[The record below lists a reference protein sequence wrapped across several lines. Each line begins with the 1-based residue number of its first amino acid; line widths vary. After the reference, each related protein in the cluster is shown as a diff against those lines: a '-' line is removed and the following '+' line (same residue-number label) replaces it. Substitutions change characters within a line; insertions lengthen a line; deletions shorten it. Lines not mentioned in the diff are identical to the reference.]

1 MSNSKDA
8 VRKILDAVKAD
19 KRTSLT
25 APEGKLV
32 CDAYGIP
39 VPKEGVAKSAAE
51 AAKIATD
58 MGFPVVMKIVSPDIL
73 HKTEAG
79 GVMVGVKTAADAEK
93 NYATILANAKK
104 YKADAKI
111 EGIQVQQMLLG
122 GQEVIIGAV
131 TDGSFGKLVAFGLG
145 GVLVEVLKD
154 ITFRL
159 APATKEDALSM
170 LDGIQAHEMLKGVR
184 GSDPANRDAIADI
197 IVNVS
202 KLITDFPEIA
212 EMDLNPVFATKSN
225 AIAADV
231 RIVVDFEPKPPR
243 PRPNHDDIVRQM
255 NRIMKPKSVA
265 VIGASAENGKIGNS
279 VMKNLINGGYKGEIY
294 PIHPKADEIMG
305 KKVYKS
311 VKDVP
316 GEVDIAVFAIPAN
329 FVAGALIECGEKK
342 VVGAILIPSG
352 YAETG
357 NIKGQEEIQAIGQ
370 KYGIRLMGP
379 NIYGFYYTHANLC
392 ATFCTAYDVKGSA
405 ALSSQ
410 SGGIGMAIIGF
421 SRSAKMGVSAIV
433 GLGNKSDID
442 EDDLLTFF
450 EQDDNTQ
457 IIAQHCEDLKDG
469 RAFAEVAKR
478 VSKKKPIVVL
488 KAGRTSAGAKA
499 ASSHTGALAGNDKIY
514 EDVFNQSGVI
524 RARSLRDMLEF
535 ARGIPV
541 LPTPKGE
548 NVVIITGAG
557 GSGVLLSDACIDN
570 NLQADDDPA
579 GSRCGVP
586 QVHPAVRRGRQP
598 GRHHRRRAADHLRQ
612 HRQARARRPAHPFAD
627 PRLLAHHRDAA
638 DGVCEEHGR
647 GEERD
652 EGQGH
657 READRGLAGRRHRGR
672 GSRRLSLPERHR
684 RLRLL
689 DRNSGRGARREVQV
703 GARRGPAVSVNSSHS
718 GMRASRGPGMRI
730 PGSRCA
736 RTGMHGNQARFAF
749 QPSRCH
755 RPIQRRGDGEA
766 GAGRQRIDHEILKSG
781 MPARRPELQNLDHA
795 DHHDGDRCR
804 EQPVPRI
811 GQAEASP
818 TRTKASACSPSWP
831 RSECGRKRGGPSVAK
846 VTAAARSQAMILRM
860 MVIATG

>member
-8 VRKILDAVKAD
+8 VRKILDLVKAD

-51 AAKIATD
+51 ASKIATD

-79 GVMVGVKTAADAEK
+79 GVMVGVKSAADVEK

-104 YKADAKI
+104 YKSDAKI

-122 GQEVIIGAV
+122 GQEVIVGAV

-159 APATKEDALSM
+159 APATKQDALSM

-212 EMDLNPVFATKSN
+212 EMDLNPVFATKAT

-231 RIVVDFEPKPPR
+231 RIVVDFAPKPPR

-255 NRIMKPKSVA
+255 NRIMKPKAVA

-329 FVAGALIECGEKK
+329 FVAAALIECGEKK

-357 NIKGQEEIQAIGQ
+357 NMKGQEEIQAIGQ

-499 ASSHTGALAGNDKIY
+499 ASSHTGALAGDDKIY
-514 EDVFNQSGVI
+514 EDVLNQSGVI

-557 GSGVLLSDACIDN
+557 GSGVLLSDACVDN
-570 NLQADDDPA
+570 KLSLMTIPPDLDAAFRKFIPPFGAAGNPVDITGGEPPITYVNTVKLGLEDPRIHALILGYWHTIVTPPMVFARNMVEVKNEMKAKGIEKPIVASLA
-579 GSRCGVP
+579 GDIEVEE
-586 QVHPAVRRGRQP
+586 
-598 GRHHRRRAADHLRQ
+598 AADYLYQ
-612 HRQARARRPAHPFAD
+612 NGIVAYAYSTEIPVAVLGAKYKW
-627 PRLLAHHRDAA
+627 A
-638 DGVCEEHGR
+638 
-647 GEERD
+647 
-652 EGQGH
+652 
-657 READRGLAGRRHRGR
+657 
-672 GSRRLSLPERHR
+672 
-684 RLRLL
+684 
-689 DRNSGRGARREVQV
+689 RGA
-703 GARRGPAVSVNSSHS
+703 G
-718 GMRASRGPGMRI
+718 
-730 PGSRCA
+730 
-736 RTGMHGNQARFAF
+736 
-749 QPSRCH
+749 
-755 RPIQRRGDGEA
+755 
-766 GAGRQRIDHEILKSG
+766 L
-781 MPARRPELQNLDHA
+781 L
-795 DHHDGDRCR
+795 
-804 EQPVPRI
+804 
-811 GQAEASP
+811 
-818 TRTKASACSPSWP
+818 
-831 RSECGRKRGGPSVAK
+831 
-846 VTAAARSQAMILRM
+846 
-860 MVIATG
+860 

>member
-8 VRKILDAVKAD
+8 VRKILDSVKAD

-39 VPKEGVAKSAAE
+39 VPKEGVAKSASE
-51 AAKIATD
+51 AAKLAAD

-79 GVMVGVKTAADAEK
+79 GVVVGVKSAADAEA

-104 YKADAKI
+104 YKSDAKI
-111 EGIQVQQMLLG
+111 EGIQVQQMLMG

-159 APATKEDALSM
+159 APATKADALSM

-202 KLITDFPEIA
+202 KLITDFPEIS

-231 RIVVDFEPKPPR
+231 RIVVDFDPKPPR

-294 PIHPKADEIMG
+294 PIHPKADEILG

-329 FVAGALIECGEKK
+329 FVAAALIECGEKK

-379 NIYGFYYTHANLC
+379 NIYGFYYTPANLC

-570 NLQADDDPA
+570 KLSLMTIPPDLDAAFRKFIPPFGAAGNPVDITGGEPPITYVNTVKLGLEDPRIHSLILGYWHTIVTPPMVFAKNMVEVKNAMKAKGIEKPIVASLA
-579 GSRCGVP
+579 GDIEVEE
-586 QVHPAVRRGRQP
+586 
-598 GRHHRRRAADHLRQ
+598 AADYLYQ
-612 HRQARARRPAHPFAD
+612 NGIVAYAYSTEIPVAVLGAKYKW
-627 PRLLAHHRDAA
+627 A
-638 DGVCEEHGR
+638 
-647 GEERD
+647 
-652 EGQGH
+652 
-657 READRGLAGRRHRGR
+657 
-672 GSRRLSLPERHR
+672 
-684 RLRLL
+684 
-689 DRNSGRGARREVQV
+689 RGA
-703 GARRGPAVSVNSSHS
+703 G
-718 GMRASRGPGMRI
+718 
-730 PGSRCA
+730 
-736 RTGMHGNQARFAF
+736 
-749 QPSRCH
+749 
-755 RPIQRRGDGEA
+755 
-766 GAGRQRIDHEILKSG
+766 L
-781 MPARRPELQNLDHA
+781 L
-795 DHHDGDRCR
+795 
-804 EQPVPRI
+804 
-811 GQAEASP
+811 
-818 TRTKASACSPSWP
+818 
-831 RSECGRKRGGPSVAK
+831 
-846 VTAAARSQAMILRM
+846 
-860 MVIATG
+860 

>member
-1 MSNSKDA
+1 MSSPKDA
-8 VRKILDAVKAD
+8 VRQILDRVKAD
-19 KRTSLT
+19 RRSGLT

-32 CDAYGIP
+32 CDAYGIA
-39 VPKEGVAKSAAE
+39 VPKEGVAKSAGE
-51 AAKIATD
+51 AARIATG

-79 GVMVGVKTAADAEK
+79 GVMVGVQTAADVER
-93 NYATILANAKK
+93 NYETILANARK
-104 YKADAKI
+104 YKSDARI

-122 GQEVIIGAV
+122 GQEVIVGAV

-202 KLITDFPEIA
+202 RLITDFPEIA
-212 EMDLNPVFATKSN
+212 EMDLNPVFATKTN

-231 RIVVDFEPKPPR
+231 RIVVDFAPKPPR
-243 PRPNHDDIVRQM
+243 PRPAHDDIVRQM
-255 NRIMKPKSVA
+255 NRIMKPKAVA

-279 VMKNLINGGYKGEIY
+279 VMKNLINGGYRGEIY

-316 GEVDIAVFAIPAN
+316 GEIDIAVFAIPASL
-329 FVAGALIECGEKK
+329 VAPALVECGEKK
-342 VVGAILIPSG
+342 ITGAILIPSG

-450 EQDDNTQ
+450 EQDDNTH

-469 RAFAEVAKR
+469 RAFAEVARR
-478 VSKKKPIVVL
+478 VSRKKPVVVL

-499 ASSHTGALAGNDKIY
+499 ASSHTGALAGDDKIY

-557 GSGVLLSDACIDN
+557 GSGVLLSDACVDN
-570 NLQADDDPA
+570 KLSLMTIPPDLDAAFRKFIPPFGAAGNPVDITGGEPPITYVNTVKLGLEDPRIHALILGYWHTIVTPPMVFAKNMVEVKNAMKAKGIEKPIVASLA
-579 GSRCGVP
+579 GDIEVEE
-586 QVHPAVRRGRQP
+586 
-598 GRHHRRRAADHLRQ
+598 AADYLYQ
-612 HRQARARRPAHPFAD
+612 NGIVAYAYSTEIPVAVLGAKYKW
-627 PRLLAHHRDAA
+627 A
-638 DGVCEEHGR
+638 
-647 GEERD
+647 
-652 EGQGH
+652 
-657 READRGLAGRRHRGR
+657 
-672 GSRRLSLPERHR
+672 
-684 RLRLL
+684 
-689 DRNSGRGARREVQV
+689 RGA
-703 GARRGPAVSVNSSHS
+703 G
-718 GMRASRGPGMRI
+718 
-730 PGSRCA
+730 
-736 RTGMHGNQARFAF
+736 
-749 QPSRCH
+749 
-755 RPIQRRGDGEA
+755 
-766 GAGRQRIDHEILKSG
+766 L
-781 MPARRPELQNLDHA
+781 L
-795 DHHDGDRCR
+795 
-804 EQPVPRI
+804 
-811 GQAEASP
+811 
-818 TRTKASACSPSWP
+818 
-831 RSECGRKRGGPSVAK
+831 
-846 VTAAARSQAMILRM
+846 
-860 MVIATG
+860 

>member
-1 MSNSKDA
+1 MSHSDHAAKDA
-8 VRKILDAVKAD
+8 VRKILDAVRAD

-32 CDAYGIP
+32 CDAYDIP
-39 VPKEGVAKSAAE
+39 VPKEAVATSAAE
-51 AAKIATD
+51 AAKLATEI
-58 MGFPVVMKIVSPDIL
+58 GFPVVMKIVSPDIL

-79 GVMVGVKTAADAEK
+79 GVMVGVKTAADAEQ
-93 NYATILANAKK
+93 NYAAILANARK
-104 YKADAKI
+104 YKSDAKI

-184 GSDPANRDAIADI
+184 GSDPADREGIADI

-202 KLITDFPEIA
+202 QLITDFPEIS

-231 RIVVDFEPKPPR
+231 RIVVDFTPPAPR

-255 NRIMKPKSVA
+255 NRIMKPKAVA
-265 VIGASAENGKIGNS
+265 VIGASAESGKIGNS
-279 VMKNLINGGYKGEIY
+279 VMKNLINGGYQGEIY
-294 PIHPKADEIMG
+294 PIHPKADEILG

-316 GEVDIAVFAIPAN
+316 GDIDIAVFAIPAN
-329 FVAGALIECGEKK
+329 FVAPALVECGEKK
-342 VVGAILIPSG
+342 IVGAILIPSG

-357 NIKGQEEIQAIGQ
+357 NIKGQEELQAIGQ

-379 NIYGFYYTHANLC
+379 NIYGFYYTPANLC

-570 NLQADDDPA
+570 KLSLMTIPPDLDAAFRKFIPPFGAAGNPVDITGGEPPITYVNTVKLGLEDPRIHALILGYWHTIVTPPMVFARNMVEVKNAMKAKGIEKPIVASLA
-579 GSRCGVP
+579 GDIEVEE
-586 QVHPAVRRGRQP
+586 
-598 GRHHRRRAADHLRQ
+598 AADYLYQ
-612 HRQARARRPAHPFAD
+612 NGIVAYAYSTEIPVAVLGAKYKW
-627 PRLLAHHRDAA
+627 A
-638 DGVCEEHGR
+638 
-647 GEERD
+647 
-652 EGQGH
+652 
-657 READRGLAGRRHRGR
+657 
-672 GSRRLSLPERHR
+672 
-684 RLRLL
+684 
-689 DRNSGRGARREVQV
+689 RGA
-703 GARRGPAVSVNSSHS
+703 G
-718 GMRASRGPGMRI
+718 
-730 PGSRCA
+730 
-736 RTGMHGNQARFAF
+736 
-749 QPSRCH
+749 
-755 RPIQRRGDGEA
+755 
-766 GAGRQRIDHEILKSG
+766 L
-781 MPARRPELQNLDHA
+781 L
-795 DHHDGDRCR
+795 
-804 EQPVPRI
+804 
-811 GQAEASP
+811 
-818 TRTKASACSPSWP
+818 
-831 RSECGRKRGGPSVAK
+831 
-846 VTAAARSQAMILRM
+846 
-860 MVIATG
+860 

>member
-8 VRKILDAVKAD
+8 VRKILDSVKAD

-93 NYATILANAKK
+93 NYAAILANAKK

-202 KLITDFPEIA
+202 KLITDFPEIS

-329 FVAGALIECGEKK
+329 FVAAALVECGEKK

-570 NLQADDDPA
+570 KLSLMTIPPDLDAAFRKFIPPFGAAGNPVDITGGEPPITYVNTVKLGLEDPRIHSLILGYWHTIVTPPMVFAKNMVEVKNAMKAKGIEKPIVASLA
-579 GSRCGVP
+579 GDIEVEE
-586 QVHPAVRRGRQP
+586 
-598 GRHHRRRAADHLRQ
+598 AADYLYQ
-612 HRQARARRPAHPFAD
+612 NGIVAYAYSTEIPVAVLGAKYKW
-627 PRLLAHHRDAA
+627 A
-638 DGVCEEHGR
+638 
-647 GEERD
+647 
-652 EGQGH
+652 
-657 READRGLAGRRHRGR
+657 
-672 GSRRLSLPERHR
+672 
-684 RLRLL
+684 
-689 DRNSGRGARREVQV
+689 RGA
-703 GARRGPAVSVNSSHS
+703 G
-718 GMRASRGPGMRI
+718 
-730 PGSRCA
+730 
-736 RTGMHGNQARFAF
+736 
-749 QPSRCH
+749 
-755 RPIQRRGDGEA
+755 
-766 GAGRQRIDHEILKSG
+766 L
-781 MPARRPELQNLDHA
+781 L
-795 DHHDGDRCR
+795 
-804 EQPVPRI
+804 
-811 GQAEASP
+811 
-818 TRTKASACSPSWP
+818 
-831 RSECGRKRGGPSVAK
+831 
-846 VTAAARSQAMILRM
+846 
-860 MVIATG
+860 